1 MVTQKLKVSIPVFA
15 LALTLL
21 ASCVAPKAEVNDSLD
36 QTIQTLLSAIRARD
50 DSTIMSLAANPQTH
64 NKDGRFE
71 YDVAGFLYDG
81 DYIRGYNADAR
92 SVVEIMAL
100 GPLLIHKE
108 PQENG
113 GVIVLFLPE
122 QFEDQLQV
130 ISFYSERWM
139 RDYFACEFRLIEGRW
154 VLSYNICFAMT
165 DGPFPEPYGL
175 WQAPGAAPQ
184 NFAAFYSNSRSG
196 P

>member
-1 MVTQKLKVSIPVFA
+1 MVAQKPKVLIPVFA

-21 ASCVAPKAEVNDSLD
+21 AGCVAPRTEVNELLD

-50 DSTIMSLAANPQTH
+50 DNTIMSLAANPQTH

-81 DYIRGYNADAR
+81 DYIRGYNAEAR

-100 GPLLIHKE
+100 GPMLIHME

-122 QFEDQLQV
+122 QLEDQLQV
-130 ISFYSERWM
+130 ISFYSKRWM
-139 RDYFACEFRLIEGRW
+139 RDYFACEFHLIDGRW
-154 VLSYNICFAMT
+154 VLLYNICFALT
-165 DGPFPEPYGL
+165 DGPFPEPYGM
-175 WQAPGAAPQ
+175 WHAPGSAPRE
-184 NFAAFYSNSRSG
+184 FARLDLESRQ

>member
-1 MVTQKLKVSIPVFA
+1 MVTQKLKVSMPVFA

-21 ASCVAPKAEVNDSLD
+21 AGCVAPRAEVNDSLD

-50 DSTIMSLAANPQTH
+50 DSTIMSLAAKPQTH

-175 WQAPGAAPQ
+175 WQAPGAASQ
-184 NFAAFYSNSRSG
+184 NFAALNSNSRSG